1 MIYLD
6 PDVAGVVMAGA
17 AEGAV
22 EGAVEGGVEED
33 AEEGETGT
41 VGTLRALT
49 FWPGDNT

>member
-6 PDVAGVVMAGA
+6 PDVAGVVMDDA
-17 AEGAV
+17 AEG
-22 EGAVEGGVEED
+22 GVEGGVEED